1 MNGPAPHRDF
11 RGERPIRCDQP
22 SGNRFILHP
31 LAEAAAPRYAGS
43 MIAHTIQL
51 ALAPVFVL
59 VAMGNILNLLSTRL
73 GRIVDRA
80 RVLQKRHAETTGGE
94 HDMVVSEMRTI
105 DVRILL
111 ITRAIR
117 NLVVAGLMIGMTV
130 ASLFVEEM
138 ASYPLE
144 TVAAVFFVS
153 AIALLMWALV
163 QFLRETRVAAESLRI
178 PDQYLERHRGKL

>member
-1 MNGPAPHRDF
+1 
-11 RGERPIRCDQP
+11 
-22 SGNRFILHP
+22 
-31 LAEAAAPRYAGS
+31 

-80 RVLQKRHAETTGGE
+80 RVLQQRHGETSGSE
-94 HDMVVSEMRTI
+94 HDMVVIEMRTI
-105 DVRILL
+105 DVRIRL

-117 NLVVAGLMIGMTV
+117 NLVISGLMIGMTV

-144 TVAAVFFVS
+144 PVAALLFVS

-178 PDQYLERHRGKL
+178 PEQYLERHRGKL